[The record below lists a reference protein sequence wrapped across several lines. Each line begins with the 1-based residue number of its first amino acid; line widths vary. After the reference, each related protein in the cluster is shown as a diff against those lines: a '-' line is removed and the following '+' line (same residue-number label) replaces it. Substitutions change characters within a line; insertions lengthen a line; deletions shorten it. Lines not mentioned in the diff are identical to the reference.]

1 MKRLGNL
8 YENIYDLDNIEKAY
22 KEVCKNTRNE
32 RKVFNMKQYKAI
44 YISRIYRFFFFYIL
58 GKCVKKIFIFIY

>member
-32 RKVFNMKQYKAI
+32 RKGKGT
-44 YISRIYRFFFFYIL
+44 IL
-58 GKCVKKIFIFIY
+58 VCVL

>member
-8 YENIYDLDNIEKAY
+8 YKDIYDLDNIEKAY

-44 YISRIYRFFFFYIL
+44 YISRIYNTLVNRGI
-58 GKCVKKIFIFIY
+58 